1 MRSVLRIAKALSDAT
16 RLRALLALRDGELC
30 LCHVVG
36 LLELAPSTVSK
47 HLDILCQAG
56 LVERRK
62 AGRWCHFRLAE
73 RSAEPTVRQALRW
86 VRIALVDDATGA
98 KDAHRVAGLRRKNL
112 QELAACY
119 RS

>member
-1 MRSVLRIAKALSDAT
+1 VNPVLRIAKALSDET
-16 RLRALLALRDGELC
+16 RLRALLALRAGELC

-36 LLELAPSTVSK
+36 LLELSPSTVSK

-56 LVERRK
+56 LVQRRK
-62 AGRWCHFRLAE
+62 DGRWCYFRLADRGASPVV
-73 RSAEPTVRQALRW
+73 RSALRW
-86 VRIALVDDATGA
+86 VLAAPADDVTIA
-98 KDAHRVAGLRRKNL
+98 KDAQRLASLRRKDL